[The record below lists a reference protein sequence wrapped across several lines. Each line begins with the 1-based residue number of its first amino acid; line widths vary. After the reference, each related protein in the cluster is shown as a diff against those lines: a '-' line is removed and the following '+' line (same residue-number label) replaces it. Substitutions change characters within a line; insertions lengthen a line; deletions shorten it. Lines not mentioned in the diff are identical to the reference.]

1 MKRLTRNIGSVY
13 APERAPNEDKIVFAN
28 ETGGIQQIWVMRA
41 DGINPHP
48 LSDGNSDIDPTWSPD
63 GMQIAF
69 ASARTGQRQ
78 LYVMNRDGSET
89 HMVTNLPDMGGRSSW
104 SPDGTKLAFYAGP
117 AENHNI
123 YVVKANGSGL
133 VQLTNGGD
141 NLVPSCRR
149 METGSCSPPSG
160 MGTMKSTLCTPMGQ
174 V

>member
-89 HMVTNLPDMGGRSSW
+89 HMVTNLPDMGGRSSGHRMGQSWLFTRDRRRTIIFTW
-104 SPDGTKLAFYAGP
+104 SRPMGRAWSSSQTGGITWFQLVAGWR
-117 AENHNI
+117 
-123 YVVKANGSGL
+123 L
-133 VQLTNGGD
+133 DRL
-141 NLVPSCRR
+141 
-149 METGSCSPPSG
+149 SPPSG